1 MSLSQNLFNII
12 TGIVVLVVGS
22 LIFKYERNIRKTLQI
37 KPESIN
43 RLLLFGVVM
52 FIIGL
57 NVGVTVTVSGNKRK
71 VEIQLK
77 EYERVVKENLM
88 LRKNAALFRMKFI
101 MEEEVPDSLDSKVLR
116 TISEQ
121 CLFNGGDPAN
131 RSDRNLVYQQLSLF
145 HSVTEFK
152 TGFSLLTQ

>member
-1 MSLSQNLFNII
+1 MSLSTII
-12 TGIVVLVVGS
+12 STIIGGVTVALIV
-22 LIFKYERNIRKTLQI
+22 KYEKEIRAKLHMR
-37 KPESIN
+37 PEYIC
-43 RLLLFGVVM
+43 RGLLFGVVM

-57 NVGVTVTVSGNKRK
+57 NVGVTVNVIGNNKK
-71 VEIQLK
+71 VETRLK

-101 MEEEVPDSLDSKVLR
+101 MEEEVPDSLDSMMLR

-121 CLFNGGDPAN
+121 CVFNGGDPAN
-131 RSDRNLVYQQLSLF
+131 RSDRNLAYQQLLLF
-145 HSVTEFK
+145 HSVNEFK